1 MMRVTQTGRRERR
14 AGRRGK
20 EEYGEPCLEK
30 GQLLLSREPDW
41 AGHWIYADKCNQR
54 LLASE
59 TPNVTDLRHELRT
72 CRFTDAIHGHDGVK
86 FRQLAGKAQHPGTNG
101 LNSSGN
107 CEKLCGSFLYQQLRG
122 SRSCL
127 RGGDNFS
134 GTCVDLRSLVRIEV
148 VAVTLA
154 PLAVALDKGCT
165 TDGGD
170 AFGVPEGCNKV
181 HPFLTAVFASGT
193 VEPAIHSR
201 KGLIQQCD
209 EIIGQRYSRFGVQV
223 KLPVQGF

>member
-1 MMRVTQTGRRERR
+1 ML
-14 AGRRGK
+14 
-20 EEYGEPCLEK
+20 GEGTAPAFARTRL
-30 GQLLLSREPDW
+30 

-122 SRSCL
+122 L
-127 RGGDNFS
+127 GPAYEGNNFS

-181 HPFLTAVFASGT
+181 HPFLTAGFASGT

-201 KGLIQQCD
+201 KGAYFKLY
-209 EIIGQRYSRFGVQV
+209 YSRSLGKQLWIGHAGVAGV
-223 KLPVQGF
+223 NGGAAP